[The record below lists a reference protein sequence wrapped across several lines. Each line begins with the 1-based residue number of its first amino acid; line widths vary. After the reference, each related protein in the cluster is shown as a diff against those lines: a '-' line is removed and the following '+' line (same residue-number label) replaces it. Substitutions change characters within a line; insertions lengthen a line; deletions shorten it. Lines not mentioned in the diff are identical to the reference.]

1 MNTDEHIN
9 TESDG
14 DISKETFGGVSEV
27 LASTD
32 FDEVIDILPSTE
44 VKDILP
50 ALETPVAKEEIK
62 N

>member
-50 ALETPVAKEEIK
+50 AKKEEII